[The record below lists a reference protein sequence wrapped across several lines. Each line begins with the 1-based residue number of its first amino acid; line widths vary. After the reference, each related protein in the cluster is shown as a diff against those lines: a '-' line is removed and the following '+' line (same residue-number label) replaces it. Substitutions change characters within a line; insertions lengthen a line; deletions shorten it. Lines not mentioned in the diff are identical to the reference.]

1 MDASYIDRQIQQEN
15 ERHKN
20 ELVRIDKMKTS
31 ENDLHQR
38 KIQNLK
44 NEKERIK
51 QNSKMTEFYR
61 NNNFA
66 KPKTDFAKLTK
77 QLNEIFN

>member
-1 MDASYIDRQIQQEN
+1 MDTSYIDRQIQQEN

-20 ELVRIDKMKTS
+20 ELARIDKMKTS

-51 QNSKMTEFYR
+51 QNSKMTEFYCY
-61 NNNFA
+61 NNFA
-66 KPKTDFAKLTK
+66 KPKADFAKLTK